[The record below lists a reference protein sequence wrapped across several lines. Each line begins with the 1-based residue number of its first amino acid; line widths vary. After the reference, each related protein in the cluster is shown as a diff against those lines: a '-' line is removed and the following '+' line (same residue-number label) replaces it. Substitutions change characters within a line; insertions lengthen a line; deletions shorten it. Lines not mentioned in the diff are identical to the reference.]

1 MDSLIILFY
10 IIASIF
16 FIFGIKKMGKTA
28 TARSG
33 NLYSAVGML
42 IALVAVFLQS
52 DVRAA
57 LSAGPTFY
65 MNSLVIAVLAIIVG
79 TVAGVV
85 SSKRVPLIKMPELV
99 ALFNGFG
106 GLSSLLVA
114 LSEFLRNYNLPER
127 TEVNLISDLALGLTI
142 LVGAVTFTGSVLA
155 YAKLANILK
164 STYRLPAHNTV
175 NAAMLLVSLLLIV
188 TYTVPALAPFKVAGI
203 IILTVLSCVLGITVV
218 NAIGGGDMPVI
229 ISLLN
234 SFSGMAAAL
243 AGFIIENTVLIV
255 AGCLVGASGIILTV
269 IMCKAMNK
277 TLFRLL
283 FNEEKVGKQGA
294 KTQREPKAVSVE
306 DAFLIL
312 EAANS
317 VVFIPGYG
325 MAVAQAQHVVK
336 ELAQKLEDN
345 GTECSFAV
353 HPVAG
358 RMPGH
363 MNVLLA
369 EADVDYDQLKT
380 MEEINPQMPLTDVA
394 VVIGANDVVNPVA
407 ETDESSPI
415 YGMPIIK
422 AHQAKTVFVLKRGKG
437 KGYSG
442 VENELFGLDNTL
454 MLYGDAKQTISALIN
469 EFGE

>member
-16 FIFGIKKMGKTA
+16 FVLGIKKMGKTA

-33 NLYSAVGML
+33 NLYSAIGML

-52 DVRAA
+52 DVRNA
-57 LSAGPTFY
+57 LTVGPSFFI
-65 MNSLVIAVLAIIVG
+65 NSLVIAILAIVVG
-79 TVAGVV
+79 GVIGTV

-114 LSEFLRNYNLPER
+114 ISEFLRNSNLPAREP
-127 TEVNLISDLALGLTI
+127 NLISDLALGLTI
-142 LVGAVTFTGSVLA
+142 LVGAITFTGSVLA

-164 STYRLPAHNTV
+164 STYRLPAHNLV
-175 NAAMLLVSLLLIV
+175 NGLMLLVSIVLILA
-188 TYTVPALAPFKVAGI
+188 YTVPGFAAFKLMAVV
-203 IILTVLSCVLGITVV
+203 ILTILSCMLGITVV

-255 AGCLVGASGIILTV
+255 AGCLVGASGIILTI

-294 KTQREPKAVSVE
+294 KTQKEPKAVSVE

-380 MEEINPQMPLTDVA
+380 MEEINPQMPLMDVA

-442 VENELFGLDNTL
+442 VENELFSLDNTL